1 MMIQEQIAVG
11 VTCPSTTIAGF
22 SLYENATHKLT
33 IQYPSTWNKQEILLN
48 NDYRGLEVMFA
59 EWIRARFSNEEDSEA
74 MLRKIRDIVYN
85 QYSAKVVLCLKRL
98 PVHECYT
105 LNDVTDDHVHRLAT
119 CFDNVKL
126 LERSYDSKMGDMPAS
141 ELLYTYTDPL
151 QNRLPKEGM
160 KIISVKS
167 DKEIAMTYN
176 SQTHDFDRLLPIIR
190 RMVDTFTLE
199 GT

>member
-11 VTCPSTTIAGF
+11 VTCPSTTMAGF
-22 SLYENATHKLT
+22 SLYENTIHKLT

-59 EWIRARFSNEEDSEA
+59 EGIRARFSNEEDSEA

-98 PVHECYT
+98 PVHESYT
-105 LNDVTDDHVHRLAT
+105 LNDVTDDHVHRLTT

-126 LERSYDSKMGDMPAS
+126 LERSYDSKMGEMPAS
-141 ELLYTYTDPL
+141 KLLYSYTDPL
-151 QNRLPKEGM
+151 QNHLPKEGM